1 METALFIRK
10 VKLKNE
16 NQARK
21 HSGGVFAWV
30 FFQLVRRH
38 IKDETHI
45 IHPQDKIKNWFVVS
59 LFAFYF
65 AIPLVSA
72 QQTDQAAEYYAR
84 GMRSI
89 QLGLYDEAIDAFQHV
104 LQLNPQNPEAYCE
117 LGAAYRLKE
126 KTDDALE
133 AYLYALELPASPRT
147 HGVAHL
153 CLARLYH
160 SQGKFADAEN
170 HGQHATHLLPR
181 NAEPFFRLADT
192 YVQRGQLVLAARAYR
207 QALALDANLAP
218 VYRGLGKI
226 AFLQDRLEEAAP
238 HYQKALTIAPYHAET
253 HYNLGLIYRRLG
265 QRSDGDVAKQ
275 NLEEAKNLMS
285 SFQRV
290 KTYNDQTNRYRRL
303 LLEQP
308 TALEPRIK
316 LAKAHVEI
324 GNPKEAIRVYQIAT
338 ALHPKTLPLY
348 HNLGGLYMRTGQ
360 LAEAISAFQYLIQLD
375 NTDAEAYLHLGW
387 LHARQRKFT
396 EAQTYL
402 QDAIQRDKNLIPAY
416 YGLAEVYAQRQL
428 FADAIAVYR
437 QLTSTH
443 PNEAKAWVRQGVLH
457 LKQQQVSDAI
467 LAFTQAI
474 AVDENSA
481 DAHNNLAWLYA
492 SQGEQLKRAVELAE
506 RAVALDVNAARLDT
520 LAYAYYRYGA
530 YSEAEQAI
538 SRALH
543 LEPNNTAY
551 KNRLNE
557 IWQAM
562 EDAKKQ

>member
-1 METALFIRK
+1 M
-10 VKLKNE
+10 
-16 NQARK
+16 
-21 HSGGVFAWV
+21 
-30 FFQLVRRH
+30 RRYV
-38 IKDETHI
+38 KDETHI
-45 IHPQDKIKNWFVVS
+45 IYPQGKIKNWFVVS
-59 LFAFYF
+59 FFAFCF
-65 AIPLVSA
+65 AVPLISA

-89 QLGLYDEAIDAFQHV
+89 QLGLYDEAIDAFQQV

-170 HGQHATHLLPR
+170 HGQHATNLLPKD
-181 NAEPFFRLADT
+181 AESFFRLADT
-192 YVQRGQLVLAARAYR
+192 YVQRGKLMLAKRVYQ

-218 VYRGLGKI
+218 VYQGLGKI
-226 AFLQDRLEEAAP
+226 AFLQDRLEEAAQ

-253 HYNLGLIYRRLG
+253 HYNLGLIYRHLG
-265 QRSDGDVAKQ
+265 QRAVGGVSNPDALQ
-275 NLEEAKNLMS
+275 NLAEAKNLMS

-316 LAKAHVEI
+316 LAEAHIEM
-324 GNPKEAIRVYQIAT
+324 GNLKDAIRVYQIAT

-348 HNLGGLYMRTGQ
+348 HNLGGLYMQTGQ
-360 LAEAISAFQYLIQLD
+360 LTEAISAFQRLIQLD
-375 NTDAEAYLHLGW
+375 DTDAEAYFHLGW
-387 LHARQRKFT
+387 LHARQRKFA

-402 QDAIQRDKNLIPAY
+402 QNAIQRDKNLIPAY

-428 FADAIAVYR
+428 FADASAVYR

-492 SQGEQLKRAVELAE
+492 SQGKQLKRAVELAE
-506 RAVALDVNAARLDT
+506 RAVALDVNASRLDT
-520 LAYAYYRYGA
+520 LAYVYYRYGS
-530 YSEAEQAI
+530 YTEAEQTILRAI
-538 SRALH
+538 DI
-543 LEPNNTAY
+543 EPQNTTY
-551 KNRLNE
+551 KDRLNE
-557 IWQAM
+557 IRQAM
-562 EDAKKQ
+562 EAAQKQ

>member
-1 METALFIRK
+1 MKQMWDDSKSAREKKRWFVTSLF
-10 VKLKNE
+10 
-16 NQARK
+16 A
-21 HSGGVFAWV
+21 FC
-30 FFQLVRRH
+30 
-38 IKDETHI
+38 
-45 IHPQDKIKNWFVVS
+45 FVVS
-59 LFAFYF
+59 LA
-65 AIPLVSA
+65 A
-72 QQTDQAAEYYAR
+72 QQTDQATEAAEYYAR
-84 GMRSI
+84 GMRAI
-89 QLGLYDEAIDAFQHV
+89 RLGLYDEALDAFQQV
-104 LQLNPQNPEAYCE
+104 LQLNPQNAEAYCE
-117 LGAAYRLKE
+117 LGAVYRFKE

-133 AYLYALELPASPRT
+133 AYLYALELPASPQT

-160 SQGKFADAEN
+160 SQGRFADAEN
-170 HGQHATHLLPR
+170 HGQYATNLLPR

-192 YVQRGQLVLAARAYR
+192 YVQRGKLTLAARAYQ

-218 VYRGLGKI
+218 VYQGLGKI
-226 AFLQDRLEEAAP
+226 AFLRDRLEEAGQY
-238 HYQKALTIAPYHAET
+238 YQKALTLAPYHAET
-253 HYNLGLIYRRLG
+253 HYNLGLIYRRFG

-275 NLEEAKNLMS
+275 NLAEAKNLMS

-290 KTYNDQTNRYRRL
+290 KTYNEQTNRYRRL

-316 LAKAHVEI
+316 LAEAHIEI
-324 GNPKEAIRVYQIAT
+324 GNRQEAIRAYKIAT
-338 ALHPKTLPLY
+338 VLHPKTLPLY
-348 HNLGGLYMRTGQ
+348 HNLGGLYMQIGQ
-360 LAEAISAFQYLIQLD
+360 LSEAISAFQRLIQLD
-375 NTDAEAYLHLGW
+375 DTDAEAYLHLGW

-416 YGLAEVYAQRQL
+416 YGLAEVYAQQRL
-428 FADAIAVYR
+428 FADAIAVYQ

-457 LKQQQVSDAI
+457 LKQHQVSDAI
-467 LAFTQAI
+467 LAFTQTI

-492 SQGEQLKRAVELAE
+492 SQGEQLKRAIELAE

-530 YSEAEQAI
+530 YPEAERAI
-538 SRALH
+538 LRAIDLA
-543 LEPNNTAY
+543 PNNTAY
-551 KNRLNE
+551 QERLNE
-557 IWQAM
+557 IQQAM
-562 EDAKKQ
+562 KTAKKRF

>member
-1 METALFIRK
+1 M
-10 VKLKNE
+10 
-16 NQARK
+16 
-21 HSGGVFAWV
+21 
-30 FFQLVRRH
+30 RRH
-38 IKDETHI
+38 VIDETYI
-45 IHPQDKIKNWFVVS
+45 IHPQGKIKNWFLVS
-59 LFAFYF
+59 LFAFCF
-65 AIPLVSA
+65 TIPLVSA
-72 QQTDQAAEYYAR
+72 QQTDQAAEYYAH

-89 QLGLYDEAIDAFQHV
+89 QLGLYDEAINAFQQV

-192 YVQRGQLVLAARAYR
+192 YVQRGKLVLAARAYGHS
-207 QALALDANLAP
+207 LALDANLAP
-218 VYRGLGKI
+218 VYQGLGKI
-226 AFLQDRLEEAAP
+226 AFLQDRLAEAAQ

-265 QRSDGDVAKQ
+265 QHSDGDVAKK
-275 NLEEAKNLMS
+275 NLAEAKNLMS

-316 LAKAHVEI
+316 LAEAHIEI

-348 HNLGGLYMRTGQ
+348 HNLGGLYMQTGQ
-360 LAEAISAFQYLIQLD
+360 LAEATSAFQHLIRLD

-387 LHARQRKFT
+387 LHARQRKFA

-416 YGLAEVYAQRQL
+416 YGLAEVYVQQQL

-437 QLTSTH
+437 ELTSTH

-457 LKQQQVSDAI
+457 LKKQQVSDAI

-492 SQGEQLKRAVELAE
+492 SRGEQLKRAVELAE

-530 YSEAEQAI
+530 YPEAKQAI
-538 SRALH
+538 SRAIR

-551 KNRLNE
+551 KKRLNE
-557 IWQAM
+557 IQQAM
-562 EDAKKQ
+562 EVP

>member
-1 METALFIRK
+1 M
-10 VKLKNE
+10 
-16 NQARK
+16 
-21 HSGGVFAWV
+21 
-30 FFQLVRRH
+30 RRH
-38 IKDETHI
+38 VKDETHI
-45 IHPQDKIKNWFVVS
+45 IHPQGKIKNWFVGS
-59 LFAFYF
+59 LFVLCFT
-65 AIPLVSA
+65 ILLVSA

-89 QLGLYDEAIDAFQHV
+89 QLGLYDEAIDAFQQV

-170 HGQHATHLLPR
+170 HGQHATNLLPKH
-181 NAEPFFRLADT
+181 AEPFFRLADT
-192 YVQRGQLVLAARAYR
+192 YVQRGKLNLAQREYQ
-207 QALALDANLAP
+207 QALKLDANLAP
-218 VYRGLGKI
+218 VYQGLGKI
-226 AFLQDRLEEAAP
+226 AFLQDRLAEAAQ

-253 HYNLGLIYRRLG
+253 HYNLGLIYRHLG
-265 QRSDGDVAKQ
+265 QRAVGGVSNPDTLQ
-275 NLEEAKNLMS
+275 NLAEAKNLMS

-290 KTYNDQTNRYRRL
+290 KTYNDQTNRYRRR

-316 LAKAHVEI
+316 LAEAHIEM
-324 GNPKEAIRVYQIAT
+324 GNPKDAIRVYQIAT

-348 HNLGGLYMRTGQ
+348 HNLGGLYMQTGQ
-360 LAEAISAFQYLIQLD
+360 LAEAISTFQRLIQLD
-375 NTDAEAYLHLGW
+375 DTDAEAYLHLGW
-387 LHARQRKFT
+387 LHARQRKFA

-492 SQGEQLKRAVELAE
+492 SQGKQLKRAVELAE
-506 RAVALDVNAARLDT
+506 RAVALDANAVRLDT

-530 YSEAEQAI
+530 YPEAKQAI
-538 SRALH
+538 SRAIR

-551 KNRLNE
+551 KERLNE
-557 IWQAM
+557 IQQAM

>member
-1 METALFIRK
+1 M
-10 VKLKNE
+10 
-16 NQARK
+16 
-21 HSGGVFAWV
+21 
-30 FFQLVRRH
+30 RRH
-38 IKDETHI
+38 VKDEI
-45 IHPQDKIKNWFVVS
+45 YIVQPQGKIKNWFVVG
-59 LFAFYF
+59 LFAFCC
-65 AIPLVSA
+65 AVPLVSA
-72 QQTDQAAEYYAR
+72 QQTDHAAEYYAR

-89 QLGLYDEAIDAFQHV
+89 QLGLYDEAINAFQQV

-126 KTDDALE
+126 KTDEALE

-160 SQGKFADAEN
+160 SQGRFADAEN
-170 HGQHATHLLPR
+170 HGQHAVAMLPK
-181 NAEPFFRLADT
+181 NAEPFFRLADI
-192 YVQRGQLVLAARAYR
+192 YVQRGKLALAIRAYQQALVL
-207 QALALDANLAP
+207 DESLAP
-218 VYRGLGKI
+218 VYQGLGKI
-226 AFLQDRLEEAAP
+226 AFLQDRLEEAAQ

-265 QRSDGDVAKQ
+265 QHSDGDVAKQ
-275 NLEEAKNLMS
+275 NLAEAKNLMS

-290 KTYNDQTNRYRRL
+290 KTYNDQTNRYRRR

-316 LAKAHVEI
+316 LAEAHIEI

-348 HNLGGLYMRTGQ
+348 HNLGGLYMQTGQ
-360 LAEAISAFQYLIQLD
+360 LAEAISAFQHLIQLD
-375 NTDAEAYLHLGW
+375 DTDAEAYLHLGW
-387 LHARQRKFT
+387 LHARQRKFA

-457 LKQQQVSDAI
+457 LKKQQVSDAI

-492 SQGEQLKRAVELAE
+492 SQGKRLKRAVELAE
-506 RAVALDVNAARLDT
+506 RAVTLDVNAARLDT

-530 YSEAEQAI
+530 YSEAEQTILRAI
-538 SRALH
+538 D

-551 KNRLNE
+551 KDRLNE

-562 EDAKKQ
+562 EAAKKRF

>member
-1 METALFIRK
+1 MKPRLFIPK
-10 VKLKNE
+10 VKLKE
-16 NQARK
+16 GWFAR
-21 HSGGVFAWV
+21 
-30 FFQLVRRH
+30 
-38 IKDETHI
+38 
-45 IHPQDKIKNWFVVS
+45 S
-59 LFAFYF
+59 LFAFCL
-65 AIPLVSA
+65 AVPLVSA
-72 QQTDQAAEYYAR
+72 QQTNQAAEYYTR
-84 GMRSI
+84 GMRAI
-89 QLGLYDEAIDAFQHV
+89 QLGLYDEAIDAFQQV

-160 SQGKFADAEN
+160 SQGRFADAEN
-170 HGQHATHLLPR
+170 HGQHATNLLPR
-181 NAEPFFRLADT
+181 NAESFFRLADT
-192 YVQRGQLVLAARAYR
+192 YVQRGKLALAKRVYQ

-218 VYRGLGKI
+218 VYQGLGKI
-226 AFLQDRLEEAAP
+226 AFLQGRLEEAAQ
-238 HYQKALTIAPYHAET
+238 HYQKSLTIAPYHTET
-253 HYNLGLIYRRLG
+253 HYNLGLIYRCLG

-275 NLEEAKNLMS
+275 NFGEAKNLLS

-316 LAKAHVEI
+316 LAEAHIEM
-324 GNPKEAIRVYQIAT
+324 GNPKDAIRVYQIAT
-338 ALHPKTLPLY
+338 ALHPNTPPLY
-348 HNLGGLYMRTGQ
+348 HNLGGLYMQTGQ
-360 LAEAISAFQYLIQLD
+360 LAEAISAFQHLIQLD

-387 LHARQRKFT
+387 LHAHQRKFT

-416 YGLAEVYAQRQL
+416 YGLAEVYAQQQL
-428 FADAIAVYR
+428 FADAIAVHQ
-437 QLTSTH
+437 QLTSIH
-443 PNEAKAWVRQGVLH
+443 PNEVKAWVRQGALY
-457 LKQQQVSDAI
+457 LKQQQVPDAI
-467 LAFTQAI
+467 RVFTQAI

-481 DAHNNLAWLYA
+481 DAHNNLAWIYA
-492 SQGEQLKRAVELAE
+492 SQGKQLKRAVELAE

-530 YSEAEQAI
+530 YPEAKQAI
-538 SRALH
+538 SRAIR
-543 LEPNNTAY
+543 LEPNNTTY
-551 KNRLNE
+551 KERLNK
-557 IWQAM
+557 IQQVM
-562 EDAKKQ
+562 ETAQKHF